1 MTDRPPTFNELL
13 IREVQ
18 NHPELYDQ
26 QHRVCTDNEER
37 NMMWEVI
44 ARRIDDNVTG
54 EFAKKRW
61 LQMRDRYRKELKMA
75 LRNMTQPKWPYFEK
89 LSWLDPYLKD
99 SKSAG
104 LHPPFINNKLEST
117 ENNTL
122 LESIHKISES
132 KPHFWSHF
140 PTNENSEVPEFPY
153 PNAVSTDTLLQNI
166 MAASSSAFEQLQRH
180 REEGEF
186 SPDSAIASTSED
198 GDHQGPLNV
207 QPSSS
212 TTASEAGSSASSQIR
227 NQSASPEHEQ
237 PVKSDESSSNS
248 ESGQSVEQLTLDT
261 SLLAMPGLTNPDGSL
276 SFMGSVLRNLS
287 ASVNSQSQP
296 VRTNSRNRNPP
307 YLVRRGGGIK
317 IKQERPSGD
326 ARGFKPLVKTMSVG
340 GNHAS
345 NLLNLNGTPEKEG
358 DDRLP
363 EWTTDE
369 DVLFARLVAVRLKKF
384 GAKDKRIIRSRI
396 SEFMDE
402 KEEQIELNKV
412 RSG

>member
-1 MTDRPPTFNELL
+1 MSDRPPTFNELL

-44 ARRIDDNVTG
+44 ARRIDENVTG

-104 LHPPFINNKLEST
+104 LHPTFLGCKLEST
-117 ENNTL
+117 EKNI
-122 LESIHKISES
+122 LESLHKFSEAKQS
-132 KPHFWSHF
+132 QLWNPF
-140 PTNENSEVPEFPY
+140 PNENQETSEFSYQHTV
-153 PNAVSTDTLLQNI
+153 NTDSLLQNI
-166 MAASSSAFEQLQRH
+166 MAASSTAFEHLQR
-180 REEGEF
+180 RDDGEY
-186 SPDSAIASTSED
+186 SPPDSAVASTSED
-198 GDHQGPLNV
+198 GDVHINV
-207 QPSSS
+207 QPSS
-212 TTASEAGSSASSQIR
+212 TTASEAGSSASSHVR
-227 NQSASPEHEQ
+227 NQSASPEHESQ
-237 PVKSDESSSNS
+237 PIKSDESSSNS

-261 SLLAMPGLTNPDGSL
+261 SLLSMPGLTNPDGSL

-287 ASVNSQSQP
+287 ATVSNNPSQTP
-296 VRTNSRNRNPP
+296 RANSRNRNPP

-317 IKQERPSGD
+317 IKQERT
-326 ARGFKPLVKTMSVG
+326 AEVRGFKPLAKTMSVG
-340 GNHAS
+340 VNQAT
-345 NLLNLNGTPEKEG
+345 NLLNLNGISDKDLADE
-358 DDRLP
+358 RLP